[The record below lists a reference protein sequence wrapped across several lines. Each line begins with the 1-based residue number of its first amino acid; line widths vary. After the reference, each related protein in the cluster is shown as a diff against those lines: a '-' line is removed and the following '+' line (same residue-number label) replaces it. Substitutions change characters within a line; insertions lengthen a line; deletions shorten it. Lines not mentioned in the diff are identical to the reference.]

1 MSVAIALV
9 LACVATWTAAAVPHP
24 YPASVVVIPE
34 LVRRVAR
41 QGGLRALC
49 ERGLVC
55 PAKPHWRRFVRR
67 LCAGLVLEN
76 KTGVRVTVVG
86 AGPVGLLSALTAHAA
101 GAEVTVLEKRRTRR
115 RRMWLDL
122 TDGAWGQTVRMLE
135 SWGVMDLAEELGA
148 LRGEKLSF
156 DKSQV
161 IGRAINL
168 QCRLL
173 ERFLAMI
180 AALLGI
186 DIRYGQEWLATDDT
200 LTDVLI
206 GADGAR
212 SGVRAALGIRE
223 EVVEKAQ
230 QDSVLVSFAE
240 CPQVEEL
247 PLSPWEFSEHDA
259 RISMVYVRF
268 SAGQCELQILL
279 RAAASDVG
287 RLAEEAE
294 QFALAWVVVQLALP
308 GVFESEEAFR
318 KTVGSL
324 QLLRWRVSRSLD
336 TTVCRDAS
344 CTRIGVLV
352 GDAVFPAHF
361 RLGIGINSAVD
372 AMRNLRVLL
381 RSPRSQWREQ
391 VELKQ
396 AVDDEL
402 MGRVWRH
409 QLRTVW
415 LEAVC
420 EAHVFQ
426 ELPHPGIVDEDD
438 LYVPPADPGP
448 LHAVRVHPGSQ
459 LDMRLRGRE
468 RMRPRLFSV
477 VLSMDEAMAAC
488 RQRVGPPPWEQ
499 QGDPADEAV
508 RYALRAPKDNVA
520 AVLGE
525 LDAFADTSAW
535 LMTVGPVKGRLLRA
549 AAERVR
555 PDAVALELG
564 TYIGYGALLLTE
576 ALPPGTLVLT
586 VEPDARRAR
595 LARRLLR
602 HAGRLGQVR
611 VLEGTLG
618 EVMEQVRQAAGS
630 PGLGLVFID
639 HKKDRYLPD
648 LRLLEDA
655 PGLLRPGTIVVADNV
670 LTPGAPDF
678 RAHLHEHAERYD
690 TVEHHTFVEYSE
702 EMPDVVTVSLVK

>member
-1 MSVAIALV
+1 MRAAVALV
-9 LACVATWTAAAVPHP
+9 LACVAAAAVPHP
-24 YPASVVVIPE
+24 YPSSVLLIPE

-41 QGGLRALC
+41 QGGLRAVC
-49 ERGLVC
+49 ERGLTC
-55 PAKPHWRRFVRR
+55 PTKPHWRRFVRT

-76 KTGVRVTVVG
+76 KTGVRVAVVG

-101 GAEVTVLEKRRTRR
+101 GAEVTVWEKRRTRKR
-115 RRMWLDL
+115 RTWFDL
-122 TDGAWGQTVRMLE
+122 TDGAWGHTVQMLE
-135 SWGVMDLAEELGA
+135 SWGVTHLEEELGA

-156 DKSQV
+156 DKSQA

-168 QCRLL
+168 QCRQL

-186 DIRYGQEWLATDDT
+186 DIRYGQEWLAGDDT
-200 LTDVLI
+200 SIDVLV

-212 SGVRAALGIRE
+212 SVVRDALGIRE
-223 EVVEKAQ
+223 EVVEGAR

-247 PLSPWEFSEHDA
+247 PMSPWEFSEHDA

-279 RAAASDVG
+279 RAAASDDG
-287 RLAEEAE
+287 QLAKEADH
-294 QFALAWVVVQLALP
+294 FSLAWGVVQLAFP
-308 GVFESEEAFR
+308 GVFKSDEALR
-318 KTVGSL
+318 KAVASV

-336 TTVCRDAS
+336 TTVCRDAACS
-344 CTRIGVLV
+344 RIGVLV

-381 RSPRSQWREQ
+381 RSPRGQWREQ

-415 LEAVC
+415 LETVC

-426 ELPHPGIVDEDD
+426 ELPHPGIVDVVDS
-438 LYVPPADPGP
+438 YVPPADPGP
-448 LHAVRVHPGSQ
+448 LHAVRVHPGS
-459 LDMRLRGRE
+459 RLGLRVQGRK
-468 RMRPRLFSV
+468 RMRPRPFSV
-477 VLSMDEAMAAC
+477 VLSMDEAVAAC

-499 QGDPADEAV
+499 EGDPADEAV
-508 RYALRAPKDNVA
+508 RYALRAPKGNVA
-520 AVLGE
+520 GVLRE
-525 LDAFADTSAW
+525 LDAFADTFAW

-549 AAERVR
+549 AAVHVG
-555 PDAVALELG
+555 PGAVALELG
-564 TYIGYGALLLTE
+564 TYVGYGALLLTE
-576 ALPPGTLVLT
+576 ALPAGTLVLT

-611 VLEGTLG
+611 VLEGTLSD
-618 EVMEQVRQAAGS
+618 VMEQVRHAAGS
-630 PGLGLVFID
+630 AALGLVFID

-655 PGLLRPGTIVVADNV
+655 PGLLRSGTVIVADNV

-690 TVEHHTFVEYSE
+690 TVEHQTFVEYSE
-702 EMPDVVTVSLVK
+702 EMPDIVTVSLVK